1 MNMIQILQGTM
12 PFNAFFTLD
21 WKTNRIENVQV
32 KQGQE
37 IVNLSA
43 SEIETIRLL
52 IEEEVTATLLET
64 TLAKKA
70 GLIQTLA

>member
-1 MNMIQILQGTM
+1 MNMIQLANANV
-12 PFNAFFTLD
+12 PFNAFFDID

-37 IVNLSA
+37 IVQLSA
-43 SEIETIRLL
+43 GEIETIRQL

-70 GLIQTLA
+70 GLITTLA

>member
-1 MNMIQILQGTM
+1 MNMIQILNGNI
-12 PFNAFFTLD
+12 PFSAYFDMD

-32 KQGQE
+32 KQGND
-37 IVNLSA
+37 VLSL
-43 SEIETIRLL
+43 SGGEIETIRQF

-64 TLAKKA
+64 ALAKKA